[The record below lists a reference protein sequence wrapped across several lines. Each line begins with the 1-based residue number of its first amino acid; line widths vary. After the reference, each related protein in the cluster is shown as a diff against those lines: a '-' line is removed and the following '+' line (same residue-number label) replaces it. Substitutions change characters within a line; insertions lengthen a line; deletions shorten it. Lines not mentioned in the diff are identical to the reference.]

1 MQAII
6 LAAGMG
12 KRLKELTRDNTKCM
26 VKVNGVRLIER
37 MLSQLS
43 SLKLTR
49 CILVIGYQGDNLK
62 AFVGDSWQGMR
73 IEYIENPIFN
83 KTNNIYSLALASD
96 EMCKDDTLLMESD
109 IIFEDS
115 VLEKIIDDP
124 HPNVACVD
132 AFQSWMDGTCV
143 TIDENNLIK
152 RFVPKKDF
160 VYEEIPSYYK
170 TVNIYK
176 FSKDFSR
183 KEYVPFLKAYS
194 KALGLNEYYEQVL
207 RVITML
213 DKPLMYALPLNGDKW
228 YEVDDIQDLD
238 IAESIF
244 CDADEQPRKLTS
256 RYGGYWRYP
265 KLKDYCYLVTPY
277 FPSVRLR
284 AEIKNS
290 FDILLES
297 YPSGQRVN
305 ALLAAKTFGVKPE
318 EIVVGN
324 GAAEL
329 IKAYMNHLV
338 GKIGFIYPTFEEYP
352 NRIDEERRVVFT
364 PPMETGFR
372 YSAADVIRYFTA
384 NPVSNLIIVNPDN
397 PTGNFLTEQELEQIV
412 SWADSS
418 NVNLLIDES
427 FCDFAD
433 VPFSLLR
440 SEFLQAH
447 PTVCVMKSIS
457 KSFGVPGLRLGVLAS
472 GSRSLMDS
480 LRKSLPIWN
489 INSFAEFFLQ
499 ICEKYGDEYRQGCRR
514 MAEERNRFIERLGH
528 IEFIE
533 VFQSQANFVLCRVK
547 PPYTAFGLM
556 KKLLDNDILIKD
568 CSNKKGFMGT
578 PFIRLAIKDQAENDE
593 LISSLESLS

>member
-26 VKVNGVRLIER
+26 LKVNGVRLIER
-37 MLSQLS
+37 MLSQLA
-43 SLKLTR
+43 SLNLTR
-49 CILVIGYQGDNLK
+49 CILVIGYKGDGLR
-62 AFVGDSWQGMR
+62 AFVGEKWQGLQ

-115 VLEKIIDDP
+115 ILEKVINDS

-194 KALGLNEYYEQVL
+194 EALGLNEYYEQVL

-213 DKPLMYALPLNGDKW
+213 DKPLMYALPLSGDKW
-228 YEVDDIQDLD
+228 YEIDDIQDLD

-244 CDADEQPRKLTS
+244 CSLDEQKHKLGS

-265 KLKDYCYLVTPY
+265 MLKDYCYLVTPY
-277 FPSVRLR
+277 FPSSRLK

-305 ALLAAKTFGVKPE
+305 ALLAAKTFGVNID

-324 GAAEL
+324 GASEL
-329 IKAYMNHLV
+329 IKAYMGLLD
-338 GKIGFIYPTFEEYP
+338 GKVGFIYPTFEEYP
-352 NRIDEERRVVFT
+352 NRVDAKQRVVFT
-364 PPMETGFR
+364 PSAANGFR
-372 YSAADVIRYFTA
+372 YAARDLIRHFST
-384 NPVSNLIIVNPDN
+384 NPVSSLILVNPDN
-397 PTGNFLTEQELEQIV
+397 PSGNFLDKREIDQIV
-412 SWADSS
+412 AWTESA
-418 NVNLLIDES
+418 NINLLVDES
-427 FCDFAD
+427 FCDFSD
-433 VPFSLLR
+433 SPFSLLQ
-440 SEFLQAH
+440 SEFLEAH
-447 PTVCVMKSIS
+447 PTVSVMKSIS
-457 KSFGVPGLRLGVLAS
+457 KSYGVPGLRLGVLAS
-472 GSRSLMDS
+472 GSSSLIDS
-480 LRKSLPIWN
+480 LRKNVSIWN

-499 ICEKYGDEYRQGCRR
+499 ICEKYADEYRQGCRR
-514 MAEERNRFIERLGH
+514 MAEERKRFIERLGRVNYL
-528 IEFIE
+528 E

-547 PPYTAFGLM
+547 PTHTVAELM
-556 KKLLDNDILIKD
+556 ERLLVKNILIKD
-568 CSNKKGFMGT
+568 CSEKNGFMGA
-578 PFIRLAIKDQAENDE
+578 PFIRLAIKDMSDNDY
-593 LISSLESLS
+593 LISALEEF

>member
-12 KRLKELTRDNTKCM
+12 KRLKALTRDNTKCM
-26 VKVNGVRLIER
+26 VKVHGTRLIER

-43 SLKLTR
+43 FLKLSR
-49 CILVIGYQGDNLK
+49 CILVIGYKGDNLK
-62 AFVGDSWQGMR
+62 AFVGDSWHGMR

-96 EMCKDDTLLMESD
+96 ELCKDDTLLLESD

-115 VLEKIIDDP
+115 VLDKIIADP

-143 TIDENNLIK
+143 TIDDNNLIK

-160 VYEEIPSYYK
+160 VYEEIPSYFK

-183 KEYVPFLKAYS
+183 SEYVPFLKAYAA
-194 KALGLNEYYEQVL
+194 ALGLNEYYEQVL

-228 YEVDDIQDLD
+228 YEIDDIQDLD

-244 CDADEQPRKLTS
+244 CDADEQPHQLIS

-265 KLKDYCYLVTPY
+265 MLKDYCYLVTPY
-277 FPSVRLR
+277 FPSVRLK

-290 FDILLES
+290 FNLLLES

-305 ALLAAKTFGVKPE
+305 ALLAAKTFGIMPE

-329 IKAYMNHLV
+329 ISAYMSLIDGNV
-338 GKIGFIYPTFEEYP
+338 GFIYPTFEEYP
-352 NRIDEERRVVFT
+352 NRVDANRRVIFS
-364 PPMETGFR
+364 PPADNGFR
-372 YSAADVIRYFTA
+372 YSADD
-384 NPVSNLIIVNPDN
+384 LICHFSSHPISSLILVNPDN
-397 PTGNFLTEQELEQIV
+397 PSGNFMAQREIEQIV
-412 SWADSS
+412 NWADKCG
-418 NVNLLIDES
+418 VHLLIDES

-433 VPFSLLR
+433 SPFSLLR

-447 PTVCVMKSIS
+447 PMVCVMKSIS
-457 KSFGVPGLRLGVLAS
+457 KSYGVPGLRIGVLAC
-472 GSRSLMDS
+472 GSYEVIDS
-480 LRKSLPIWN
+480 IRRKLPIWN

-499 ICEKYGDEYRQGCRR
+499 ICEKYGDEFKQGCRR
-514 MAEERNRFIERLGH
+514 MAEERKRFIWRLQQ
-528 IEFIE
+528 ISFLEI
-533 VFQSQANFVLCRVK
+533 FQSQANFVLCRVK
-547 PPYTAFGLM
+547 PPYNAMELM
-556 KKLLDNDILIKD
+556 KKLLTKDILIKE
-568 CSNKKGFMGT
+568 CSKKKGFNGAQ
-578 PFIRLAIKDQAENDE
+578 FIRLAIKDVADNDY
-593 LISSLESLS
+593 LISTLESFS